1 MLLNLFLFS
10 RTLCTLYLTGTQAS
24 GAYIDMAGSSLHNCL
39 HTLYIG
45 FPSSVG
51 QLVGVGHLVAERHT
65 LAADLTLC
73 HETHLLQYVKKR
85 PCIILQ
91 QILPENASVFS
102 HFFKKIFSTVKNDG
116 ISGKSL
122 LAKGKTG
129 RNCAKSLALPVSLQ
143 YNIKSNCDRRA
154 VFPGVISGKCPRNGG
169 IIWVSCQLKDYCSI
183 LSA

>member
-24 GAYIDMAGSSLHNCL
+24 GAYIDMAGSSFHNCL

-85 PCIILQ
+85 PCIIL
-91 QILPENASVFS
+91 
-102 HFFKKIFSTVKNDG
+102 
-116 ISGKSL
+116 
-122 LAKGKTG
+122 
-129 RNCAKSLALPVSLQ
+129 
-143 YNIKSNCDRRA
+143 
-154 VFPGVISGKCPRNGG
+154 
-169 IIWVSCQLKDYCSI
+169 
-183 LSA
+183 